1 MDLVVDCYEWMGPR
15 VDDGWV
21 HGWTMDG
28 WMDGG
33 KGREGREGQKDG
45 WVDCCNHGWIVVIMD
60 GCMDG
65 WMDGCMDG
73 WLEGSDW

>member
-28 WMDGG
+28 WREG
-33 KGREGREGQKDG
+33 KGGRDRRM
-45 WVDCCNHGWIVVIMD
+45 DGWIVVIMD
-60 GCMDG
+60 GWMDCCNHGLMHG